1 MFGVVAVFAVLLS
14 FLFGGMRLAYS
25 IKYDNKVI
33 TTVSDKKV
41 YYAAVNKVAE
51 IVEGENIK
59 DILPEPE
66 ISIVVTLD
74 DSFDGC
80 DEVADAI
87 IDNTDQIIAASKLVV
102 DGVAVACTN
111 TEDLLSALES
121 RKAQFNSVADADCE
135 TTFCA
140 DVTVEDGYFVATD
153 IQDISEVAPVIE
165 GLDVKTTASVTTTE
179 EIAFGTV
186 AKKDDSKLLGY
197 RIVEKAGEKGI
208 KTVTSG
214 VVYINGVKTEETVE
228 TSEIIKEPINE
239 VVTVGTKK
247 PAGSTVKFSS
257 GLRFPLPS
265 GTWRL
270 SGVYGESGHSNP
282 SGHQGV
288 DLSAPQGT
296 PIMAA
301 ASGRVTSASYSG
313 SYGNC
318 VIIEHNNGIST
329 LYAHASMLC
338 VSEGDYVSAGEVIAL
353 VGSTGY
359 STGNHL
365 HFEIRVG
372 GTRINPQPYIGL

>member
-1 MFGVVAVFAVLLS
+1 MVAVFAVVCS
-14 FLFGGMRLAYS
+14 FALGGMRLAYS

-41 YYAAVNKVAE
+41 YYAAVKKVVE

-66 ISIVVTLD
+66 ISVVVTLD
-74 DSFDGC
+74 DSFDSC
-80 DEVADAI
+80 DEVANAI
-87 IDNTDQIIAASKLVV
+87 IDNTDQIIAGSKLVV
-102 DGVAVACTN
+102 DGVAVACAN
-111 TEDLLSALES
+111 TEDLVLALEN
-121 RKAQFNSVADADCE
+121 RKAQFNAVSEADCKSA
-135 TTFCA
+135 FCA
-140 DVTVEDGYFVATD
+140 DVTVEDGYFVASD
-153 IQDISEVAPVIE
+153 VQDISEVATIIE

-179 EIAFGTV
+179 EIAFSTV
-186 AKKDDSKLLGY
+186 ANKDDSKLLGY
-197 RIVEKAGEKGI
+197 RVVERAGEKGI
-208 KTVTSG
+208 KEITAG

-228 TSEIIKEPINE
+228 TSEIIKEPVSE

-265 GTWRL
+265 GTWQL
-270 SGVYGESGHSNP
+270 SGVYGESGHLNP

-296 PIMAA
+296 PIMAT
-301 ASGRVTSASYSG
+301 ASGRVTRASYS
-313 SYGNC
+313 SDYGNC

-338 VSEGDYVSAGEVIAL
+338 VNVGDYVSAGEVIAL

-372 GTRINPQPYIGL
+372 NKRINPQPYIGL